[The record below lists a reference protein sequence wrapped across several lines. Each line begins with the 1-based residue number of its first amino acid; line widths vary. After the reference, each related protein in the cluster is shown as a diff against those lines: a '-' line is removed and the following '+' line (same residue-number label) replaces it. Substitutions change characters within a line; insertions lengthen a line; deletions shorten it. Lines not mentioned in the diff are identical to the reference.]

1 MYIIN
6 TQNVTKGVTK
16 VRIWLIKT
24 RKNMNKTQEDI
35 ANEARISR
43 SMYAMVENGKRDPSV
58 TVAKNIAAILSVE
71 WTLFFE

>member
-1 MYIIN
+1 M
-6 TQNVTKGVTK
+6 
-16 VRIWLIKT
+16 RIWLIKT